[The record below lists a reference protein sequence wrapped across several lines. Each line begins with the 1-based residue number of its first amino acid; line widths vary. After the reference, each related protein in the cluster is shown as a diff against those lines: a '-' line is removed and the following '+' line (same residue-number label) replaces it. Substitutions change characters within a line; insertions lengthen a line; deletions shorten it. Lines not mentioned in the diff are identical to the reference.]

1 MSLETFE
8 GALDRIELLERTKEK
23 YRTILVQV
31 GMALTTGIWLAYLLY
46 VMIGWVNRPE
56 TLPSFEQVKGLLWK
70 SFAVWGIVTV
80 GLYPVFSKIGGML
93 GEREI
98 EKRIEE
104 RRRRLIQERV
114 FLEMLRVEKGAEV
127 RAEGGILIL
136 EGFTPA
142 GETIMEKVADLK
154 STLDQFFTQM
164 KILKK
169 EVVSVNVRASDPE
182 LGSAFE
188 RFLRRY
194 FGAAKPQIM
203 VSLLPKDEGPEA
215 VKIDMI
221 VA

>member
-80 GLYPVFSKIGGML
+80 SLYPIFSKIGSML

-127 RAEGGILIL
+127 RTEGGILIL

-142 GETIMEKVADLK
+142 GETIMEKVADLR